1 VYVWMHREL
10 REMDVSCLFNV
21 MSKFGNTSDVRIE
34 LVHVCVC
41 VPWCIVYMVV
51 LHGSSVS
58 SACRNMVVFVTRR
71 CRFYSIRSLVD
82 VARKLFRLG

>member
-1 VYVWMHREL
+1 MWMHREL

-41 VPWCIVYMVV
+41 VCHGASYIWLRYMDQ
-51 LHGSSVS
+51 VS
-58 SACRNMVVFVTRR
+58 RVHATIWL
-71 CRFYSIRSLVD
+71 YS
-82 VARKLFRLG
+82 

>member
-1 VYVWMHREL
+1 VWMHREL

-41 VPWCIVYMVV
+41 VPWCIVYMVA
-51 LHGSSVS
+51 LHVSSVS
-58 SACRNMVVFVTRR
+58 SARHNMVVCETGL
-71 CRFYSIRSLVD
+71 C
-82 VARKLFRLG
+82 A